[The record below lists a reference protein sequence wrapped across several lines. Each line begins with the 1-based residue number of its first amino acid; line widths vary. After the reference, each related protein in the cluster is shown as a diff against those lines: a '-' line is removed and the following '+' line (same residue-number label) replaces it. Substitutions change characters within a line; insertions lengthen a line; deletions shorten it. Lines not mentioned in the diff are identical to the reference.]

1 MMKNK
6 GEEKVGKGIK
16 SAYLMNPSKKIKLQ
30 IAVMSVFIL
39 TSIILM
45 YNEVSAVI
53 ILPYQVWVLGMMCL
67 ISNQRADYTK
77 PEWRLNGVNLV

>member
-1 MMKNK
+1 MH
-6 GEEKVGKGIK
+6 
-16 SAYLMNPSKKIKLQ
+16 PSKKIKLQ
-30 IAVMSVFIL
+30 IAVMAVFIL

-67 ISNQRADYTK
+67 ISNQRVDYVK
-77 PEWRLNGVNLV
+77 PTEWKLNDVSWA